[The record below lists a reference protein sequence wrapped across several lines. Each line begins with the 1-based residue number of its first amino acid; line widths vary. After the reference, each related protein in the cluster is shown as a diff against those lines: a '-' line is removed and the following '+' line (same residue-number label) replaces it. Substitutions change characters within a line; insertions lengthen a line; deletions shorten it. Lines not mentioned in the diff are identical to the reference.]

1 MKKKSLTI
9 LVASIFL
16 LAAISVSAQKKEER
30 TVDKFSS
37 IGMGIHG
44 DVYLTQGSP
53 QKLVLEGDEDILEK
67 VVTEVRDDMLKI
79 KFSVPNVRT
88 KSPVK
93 IWITV
98 SEINGL
104 YLSGSGSINAETAI
118 KSDEMELKVSGSG
131 KINIENLSCDEVDA
145 AISGSGDIKLG
156 GSADEFELAISGSG
170 SCMADKFRVE
180 EAGIRI
186 SGSGSCKIDAVKDL
200 EAAISGSGSVYY
212 AGNPTIDASVSGS
225 GKVRKME

>member
-156 GSADEFELAISGSG
+156 GSADEF
-170 SCMADKFRVE
+170 
-180 EAGIRI
+180 
-186 SGSGSCKIDAVKDL
+186 
-200 EAAISGSGSVYY
+200 
-212 AGNPTIDASVSGS
+212 
-225 GKVRKME
+225 